1 MTIFALTLKA
11 LPQQPALRQR
21 PTRCPLWVINGH
33 RSKSNQC
40 PLYPRKRASDLGAKI
55 IRVMS
60 GGSRRARPAVA
71 CRVVL
76 FARILRGNLRQR
88 APVLSQRLIERPNIL
103 FIDGVC
109 FFLAFPRILKAF
121 PDHGA
126 CPFIV
131 QKHKHRSVGPQSW
144 CHVQILS

>member
-1 MTIFALTLKA
+1 MAMEATVSSTASVRPGLPRVIVAATI
-11 LPQQPALRQR
+11 
-21 PTRCPLWVINGH
+21 G
-33 RSKSNQC
+33 
-40 PLYPRKRASDLGAKI
+40 
-55 IRVMS
+55 
-60 GGSRRARPAVA
+60 A